1 MSITTEKS
9 QGNALPHAEGN
20 PFPHAEGNP
29 FPMAGVRRF
38 GMFNW
43 LGMWTLYTKEVRRF
57 TKIKTQ
63 TIMAPLITTLLYLA
77 VFSLSIGKLR
87 AAIHGVPFILFLAPG
102 LIMMTM
108 VQNAFANTSSAIL
121 ISKVQGNIVDYL
133 MPPLSP
139 GELNFGIAAAG
150 VTRGVVVGL
159 ATGLAMVPFIGLGV
173 AHAWAIVFFAV
184 GASLMLSL
192 LGIIAGVWS
201 EKFDHLQ
208 AVTNFILLP
217 LTFLSGTFY
226 SVSMLPP
233 LFHTI
238 THWNPVFYL
247 IDGFRYGFTGHA
259 DGSLMVGVVMT
270 IGVNALLWAISDRL
284 FRKGYRLKG

>member
-1 MSITTEKS
+1 MSVTTPETSVQK
-9 QGNALPHAEGN
+9 Q
-20 PFPHAEGNP
+20 FPQ
-29 FPMAGVRRF
+29 AGVRRF
-38 GMFNW
+38 GAVNW
-43 LGMWTLYTKEVRRF
+43 LGTWTLYNKEVRRF

-63 TIMAPLITTLLYLA
+63 TIMAPMITTLLYLA
-77 VFSLSIGKLR
+77 VFSLSMGQFR
-87 AAIHGVPFILFLAPG
+87 ADVHGVPFITFLAPG

-108 VQNAFANTSSAIL
+108 IQNAFANTSSAIL
-121 ISKVQGNIVDYL
+121 ISKVQGNVVDYL

-150 VTRGVVVGL
+150 VSRGVVVGA
-159 ATGLAMVPFIGLGV
+159 ATGIAMIPFVDMGLAHI
-173 AHAWAIVFFAV
+173 WAIFFFGI

-192 LGIIAGVWS
+192 MGIIAGIWS

-208 AVTNFILLP
+208 AVTNFVLLP

-226 SVSMLPP
+226 SVDQLPP
-233 LFHTI
+233 FAHTI

-259 DGSLMVGVVMT
+259 DGSVMTGVLLT
-270 IGVNALLWAISDRL
+270 IGVNAVLWFASDRL
-284 FRKGYRLKG
+284 FRQGYRLKG

>member
-1 MSITTEKS
+1 MGQDMSVTTS
-9 QGNALPHAEGN
+9 QTENLTAAPAKQD
-20 PFPHAEGNP
+20 
-29 FPMAGVRRF
+29 FPMEGVRRF
-38 GMFNW
+38 GAVNW
-43 LGMWTLYTKEVRRF
+43 LGTWTLYTKEVRRF

-87 AAIHGVPFILFLAPG
+87 ADIHGVPFILFLAPG

-150 VTRGVVVGL
+150 VTRGVIVGA
-159 ATGLAMVPFIGLGV
+159 ATGLAMIPFIGIGV
-173 AHAWAIVFFAV
+173 EHAWAIAFFAV

-259 DGSLMVGVVMT
+259 DGSIMIGVLTT
-270 IGVNALLWAISDRL
+270 IGVNAVLWVIADRL
-284 FRKGYRLKG
+284 FRNGYRLKG

>member
-1 MSITTEKS
+1 MSATTPETSGLK
-9 QGNALPHAEGN
+9 Q
-20 PFPHAEGNP
+20 FPQ
-29 FPMAGVRRF
+29 AGVRRF
-38 GMFNW
+38 GAVNW
-43 LGMWTLYTKEVRRF
+43 LGAWTLYTKEVRRF

-63 TIMAPLITTLLYLA
+63 TVMAPMITTLLYLA
-77 VFSLSIGKLR
+77 VFSLSMGQFR
-87 AAIHGVPFILFLAPG
+87 PAVHGVPFISFLAPG

-108 VQNAFANTSSAIL
+108 IQNAFANTSSAIL
-121 ISKVQGNIVDYL
+121 ISKVQGNVVDYL

-150 VTRGVVVGL
+150 VSRGVVVGV
-159 ATGLAMVPFIGLGV
+159 ATGIAMIPFVDMGLAHI
-173 AHAWAIVFFAV
+173 WAIFFFGI

-192 LGIIAGVWS
+192 MGIIAGVWS

-208 AVTNFILLP
+208 AVTNFVLLP

-226 SVSMLPP
+226 SVDQLPP
-233 LFHTI
+233 FAHTI

-259 DGSLMVGVVMT
+259 DGSVMTGVMLT
-270 IGVNALLWAISDRL
+270 IGVNAVLWFVSDRL
-284 FRKGYRLKG
+284 FRQGYRLKG